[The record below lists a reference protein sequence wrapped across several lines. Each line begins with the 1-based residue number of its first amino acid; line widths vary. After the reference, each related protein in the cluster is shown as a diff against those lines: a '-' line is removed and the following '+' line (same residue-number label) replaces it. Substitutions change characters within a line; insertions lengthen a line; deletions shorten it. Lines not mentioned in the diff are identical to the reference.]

1 MPVQGPKTHAYFERA
16 MNVIPYGVNSNF
28 RWWGLE
34 DTLVISKAQGAHV
47 WDMDGNKYIDYRLAF
62 GPIILGHSYPRVVEY
77 VQQAITNGTLF
88 AWTTPHE
95 VELAERIC
103 RMTGVDMV
111 RLTNTGTEATMHALR
126 IARAYTKR
134 EKLIKFEGN
143 YHGMHDYVLFST
155 ASTDPATMGP
165 RDNPISVQVSRGI
178 PASIQQ
184 YVYNVPYND
193 MERLEET
200 VNAHWEELAAII
212 VEPTMGNAAG
222 ILPRPGWLAKI
233 RELCDKYGIVMIMD
247 EVKTGFRLANGGAQ
261 EYFGVRGDL
270 ATYAKALGNGFPV
283 AAIGGK
289 RDVMMTVKPGEFSH
303 GGTYIGNVA
312 GTAAAIATLD
322 ILEKEPIIASIYQQ
336 GQRLMDGIDAI
347 LTRADIP
354 HKMTGLPPMF
364 GYILGTW
371 DDPSDFR
378 SYMLGDEPL
387 YEHIVIEMIKRGAV
401 TETDGREPWFMCYS
415 HDEQVVNETLSIFE
429 DAVKAAAA

>member
-1 MPVQGPKTHAYFERA
+1 MPIQGEKTQAYFERA
-16 MNVIPYGVNSNF
+16 MKVIPYGVNSNF
-28 RWWGLE
+28 RWWGPE

-47 WDMDGNKYIDYRLAF
+47 WDMDDKKYIDYRLAF
-62 GPIILGHSYPRVVEY
+62 GPIILGHSYPRVVAA
-77 VQQAITNGTLF
+77 VQEAIINGTLF

-103 RMTGVDMV
+103 KMTGVDMV

-126 IARAYTKR
+126 IARAYTQR

-155 ASTDPATMGP
+155 ASSDPGKMGP
-165 RDNPISVQVSRGI
+165 RKKPTNVQVSKGI
-178 PASIQQ
+178 PKAINQ
-184 YVYNVPYND
+184 YVINLPYND
-193 MERLEET
+193 IECLEET
-200 VNAHWEELAAII
+200 VAEQWEDLAAII

-222 ILPRPGWLAKI
+222 ILPRPGWLEKI

-270 ATYAKALGNGFPV
+270 ATYAKAMGNGFPV
-283 AAIGGK
+283 AAIGGT
-289 RDVMMTVKPGEFSH
+289 REVMMTVKPGEFSH
-303 GGTYIGNVA
+303 GGTYTGNVP
-312 GTAAAIATLD
+312 GVAAAIATLD
-322 ILEKEPIIASIYQQ
+322 ILANEPIIETIFQR

-354 HKMTGLPPMF
+354 HKMTGVPSMF

-371 DDPSDFR
+371 DDPDDFR
-378 SYMLGDEPL
+378 SYMTGDEHL
-387 YEHIVIEMIKRGAV
+387 YENIVIEMIKRGAV

-415 HDEQVVNETLSIFE
+415 HDDPVIDETLSIFE
-429 DAVKAAAA
+429 DAVKAATA